1 MLSALLQ
8 SVRSLDKAR
17 VAKSGGVSAII
28 TVGLTMATV
37 AGAPIPGWAPFVGS
51 LVGIAVYKML
61 PKKEEQ
67 EVDDIVDKAIDIA
80 TTIPQ
85 TYADYSGTGN
95 DTLPPV
101 TTNLTTKDGTK
112 VGV

>member
-1 MLSALLQ
+1 MLSTLLQ
-8 SVRSLDKAR
+8 SVRSLDKTR

-28 TVGLTMATV
+28 TVVLTMATI

-67 EVDDIVDKAIDIA
+67 EVDSIVDETIDVV
-80 TTIPQ
+80 TSIPQ

-95 DTLPPV
+95 DPLPSV
-101 TTNLTTKDGTK
+101 VTNLTTKDGNK